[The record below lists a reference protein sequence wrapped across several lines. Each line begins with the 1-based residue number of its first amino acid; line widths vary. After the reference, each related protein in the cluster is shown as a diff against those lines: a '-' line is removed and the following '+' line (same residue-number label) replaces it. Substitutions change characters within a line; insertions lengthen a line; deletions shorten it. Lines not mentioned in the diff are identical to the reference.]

1 MKRLILIG
9 VAAVLLGSCGNRVA
23 QAKDTETKT
32 SETTD
37 TVSVA
42 EDIQEENMAESV
54 VVENETLFEASGD
67 STTVRYL
74 KALPDGF
81 SEDDLFGLVLN
92 FGGYAMDA
100 AAWPMPDGDWLI
112 TDHWCAEEDGSIFK
126 VDEDG
131 NEYEVVYEDPF
142 KGEPYPVVH
151 KPDLSFSTRNYGGQT
166 INLYAAPDSD
176 EVLCSTNFKEITLNV
191 IAADLKTRRLLVCS
205 NPKDWCWEK
214 PGEETEKPA
223 DIDPDE
229 SEDEYDFVE
238 EKYPFVDLRGW
249 IDEEWVC
256 GSTMTTCP

>member
-42 EDIQEENMAESV
+42 EGIQEEIMAESV
-54 VVENETLFEASGD
+54 VVENETLFEAFGD

-81 SEDDLFGLVLN
+81 SEDDLFGLVLD

-151 KPDLSFSTRNYGGQT
+151 KPDLSFSTRNYGGET
-166 INLYAAPDSD
+166 IKFYAAPDSD
-176 EVLCSTNFKEITLNV
+176 EVLCTSNKEINLDV
-191 IAADLKTRRLLVCS
+191 VAANLKTRRLLVRS
-205 NPKDWCWEK
+205 NPNDWCWAK
-214 PGEETEKPA
+214 PGEENEKEPF
-223 DIDPDE
+223 ID
-229 SEDEYDFVE
+229 
-238 EKYPFVDLRGW
+238 LHGW

>member
-42 EDIQEENMAESV
+42 EDIQEEIMAESV
-54 VVENETLFEASGD
+54 VVENETLFEAFGD

-81 SEDDLFGLVLN
+81 SEDDLFGLVLD

-151 KPDLSFSTRNYGGQT
+151 KPDLSFSTRNYGGET
-166 INLYAAPDSD
+166 IKFYAAPDSD
-176 EVLCSTNFKEITLNV
+176 EVLCTTNKEINLDV
-191 IAADLKTRRLLVCS
+191 VAANLKTRRLLVRS
-205 NPKDWCWEK
+205 NPNDWCWAK
-214 PGEETEKPA
+214 PGEENEKEPF
-223 DIDPDE
+223 ID
-229 SEDEYDFVE
+229 
-238 EKYPFVDLRGW
+238 LHGW

>member
-1 MKRLILIG
+1 MKRLIFIG

-42 EDIQEENMAESV
+42 EDIQEEIIAESV
-54 VVENETLFEASGD
+54 VVENETLFEAFGD

-81 SEDDLFGLVLN
+81 SEDDLFGLVLD

-151 KPDLSFSTRNYGGQT
+151 KPDLSFSTRNYGGET
-166 INLYAAPDSD
+166 IKFYAAPDSD
-176 EVLCSTNFKEITLNV
+176 EVLCTTNKEINLDV
-191 IAADLKTRRLLVCS
+191 VAANLKTRRLLVRS
-205 NPKDWCWEK
+205 NPNDWCWAK
-214 PGEETEKPA
+214 PGEENEKEPF
-223 DIDPDE
+223 ID
-229 SEDEYDFVE
+229 
-238 EKYPFVDLRGW
+238 LHGW

>member
-42 EDIQEENMAESV
+42 EDIQEEIMAESV

-81 SEDDLFGLVLN
+81 SEDDLFGLVLD

-112 TDHWCAEEDGSIFK
+112 TDHWCAEEDGSIFN

-151 KPDLSFSTRNYGGQT
+151 KPDLSFSTRNYGGET
-166 INLYAAPDSD
+166 IKFYAAPDSD
-176 EVLCSTNFKEITLNV
+176 EVLCTTNKEINLDV
-191 IAADLKTRRLLVCS
+191 VAANLKTRRLLVRS
-205 NPKDWCWEK
+205 NPNDWCWAK
-214 PGEETEKPA
+214 PGEENEKEPF
-223 DIDPDE
+223 ID
-229 SEDEYDFVE
+229 
-238 EKYPFVDLRGW
+238 LHGW

>member
-1 MKRLILIG
+1 MKRLLLIG

-23 QAKDTETKT
+23 QAKASETKT

-42 EDIQEENMAESV
+42 DDIQEENMAESV

-74 KALPDGF
+74 KALPEGF
-81 SEDDLFGLVLN
+81 TEDVLFGLVLD
-92 FGGYAMDA
+92 FGGYAMDV

-151 KPDLSFSTRNYGGQT
+151 KPDLSFSTRNYGGET
-166 INLYAAPDSD
+166 IKFYAAPDSD
-176 EVLCSTNFKEITLNV
+176 EVLCTTNKEINLDV
-191 IAADLKTRRLLVCS
+191 VAANLKTRRLLVRS
-205 NPKDWCWEK
+205 NPNDWCWAK
-214 PGEETEKPA
+214 PGEENEKEPF
-223 DIDPDE
+223 ID
-229 SEDEYDFVE
+229 
-238 EKYPFVDLRGW
+238 LHGW